1 MSLVPLILMSGLFD
15 DQLLSKAEK
24 TKFAETST
32 YEDVV
37 GFCKALTTKFPKVSR
52 LGYSGTSAKGRQIP
66 MVTISEPMV
75 SSAQEAAK
83 SGKLIIYVQA
93 NIHAGEVE
101 GKEAA
106 QHLMRE
112 WVKDRGLLKKAIFI
126 VQPIYNCDGNEEF
139 APQAKNRPGQ
149 NGPEIV
155 GQRANG
161 QGYDLNRDCTKAE
174 TPEMQGALRN
184 IYSWNPDV
192 VFDLHTTDGTRHG
205 YPMTYG
211 GPGNPNAHPELLSY
225 AFSEFFP
232 AVRQEARKKYKLE
245 LQDYGNGFFEN
256 GKWRF
261 ETFAADARYVTNYA
275 GLRGALPILSEA
287 MVYEPFDIRVR
298 DTERFVKLCVSKIVK
313 DAKKVKAFHTASEAS
328 IVGTKLATRF
338 QMTSRGEE
346 DVLLEKGLSAGSRNK
361 GPIRD
366 IEAIKMPM
374 FDRFTGSAFAEVPFG
389 YVIPDSE
396 PKLIELLKLHGL
408 KLEVIEGLDQEA
420 PKENPLQAFRIS
432 KRTEART
439 AFQGHKLVSLEG
451 EWKTW
456 NRPIQGILVRCDQP
470 LARVAFEL
478 LEPTTLDGTTA
489 WGTIQDSFTEDTWH
503 PVARVIRP
511 VKLKTR
517 PLP

>member
-1 MSLVPLILMSGLFD
+1 MALVPLLLMSGLFD
-15 DQLLSKAEK
+15 DPLKTRAER
-24 TKFAETST
+24 TKYLETST

-37 GFCKALTTKFPKVSR
+37 SYCKALTTKYPKVSQ

-66 MVTISEPMV
+66 LVTIAEPMV
-75 SSAQEAAK
+75 STAQEAAK
-83 SGKLIIYVQA
+83 SGKLVIYVQA

-112 WVKDRGLLKKAIFI
+112 WVRDRGLLKKAILL

-149 NGPEIV
+149 NGPEMV
-155 GQRANG
+155 GLRPNG
-161 QGYDLNRDCTKAE
+161 QGLDLNRDCTKAE
-174 TPEMQGALRN
+174 SPEMQGALRN

-211 GPGNPNAHPELLSY
+211 GPGNPNAHPELLNY
-225 AFSEFFP
+225 AFKEFFP
-232 AVRQEARKKYKLE
+232 AVRLEARKKFKLE
-245 LQDYGNGFFEN
+245 LQDYGNGFFQD

-261 ETFAADARYVTNYA
+261 ETFAADARFVTNYA

-287 MVYEPFDIRVR
+287 MVYEPFDVRVR
-298 DTERFVKLCVSKIVK
+298 DTERFVKLCLGKMLK
-313 DAKKVKAFHTASEAS
+313 DAAKIKAIHAASETS
-328 IVGTKLATRF
+328 IVGSKLATRF

-346 DVLLEKGLSAGSRNK
+346 EVLLEKGLSAGVRNK
-361 GPIRD
+361 GPVRD
-366 IEAIKMPM
+366 IEKVMMPV
-374 FDRFTGSAFAEVPFG
+374 FDRFIGTTFAEVPFA

-408 KLEVIEGLDQEA
+408 KLEVIEGLDQDP
-420 PKENPLQAFRIS
+420 PKTNPLEAFRIS
-432 KRTEART
+432 KRTEARS
-439 AFQGHKLVSLEG
+439 AFQGHKLITLEG
-451 EWKTW
+451 EWRPW
-456 NRPIQGILVRCDQP
+456 NRPIQGILVRCEQP
-470 LARVAFEL
+470 LGRVAFEL
-478 LEPTTLDGTTA
+478 LEPSSMDGATA
-489 WGTIQDSFTEDTWH
+489 WGTIQDGFIEDTWH
-503 PVARVIRP
+503 PVSRVIRP

-517 PLP
+517 PL

>member
-1 MSLVPLILMSGLFD
+1 MSALSEEP
-15 DQLLSKAEK
+15 LLSRAERSK
-24 TKFAETST
+24 YLETST
-32 YEDVV
+32 YADVV
-37 GFCKALTTKFPKVSR
+37 SFCETLVARNAKVSK
-52 LGYSGTSAKGRQIP
+52 LGYSGTSAKGRKIP
-66 MVTISEPMV
+66 MVTIASPMV
-75 SSAQEAAK
+75 ATAAEAAK
-83 SGKLIIYVQA
+83 SGKLIVYVQA

-112 WVKDRGLLKKAIFI
+112 WVRDRNLLKKAILI

-139 APQAKNRPGQ
+139 GAQAKNRPGQ
-149 NGPEIV
+149 NGPEMV
-155 GQRANG
+155 GLRPNG
-161 QGYDLNRDCTKAE
+161 MGLDLNRDCTKAE
-174 TPEMQGALRN
+174 SPEMQGALRN

-205 YPMTYG
+205 YPLTYG
-211 GPGNPNAHPELLSY
+211 GPGNPNAHPDLLNY
-225 AFSEFFP
+225 AFGEFFP
-232 AVRQEARKKYKLE
+232 AVRKEARKKFKLE
-245 LQDYGNGFFEN
+245 IQDYGNGLLEN

-298 DTERFVKLCVSKIVK
+298 DTERFVRLCLAKAVK
-313 DAKKVKAFHTASEAS
+313 DAKRLKAIHALSDGS
-328 IVGTKLATRF
+328 VVGSKLATKF
-338 QMTSRGEE
+338 TMTSRGEE
-346 DVLLEKGLSAGSRNK
+346 DVLLEKGLATGVRNK
-361 GPIRD
+361 GPVRD
-366 IEAIKMPM
+366 IEAVKMPL
-374 FDRFTGSAFAEVPFG
+374 FDRFIGSTFADVPWG
-389 YVIPDSE
+389 YLIPDSE

-408 KLEVIEGLDQEA
+408 KLEVVEGLDQEP
-420 PKENPLQAFRIS
+420 PKANPLEGFRIS

-439 AFQGHKLVSLEG
+439 AFQGHKLVTLEG
-451 EWKTW
+451 EWRPW

-470 LARVAFEL
+470 LGRVAFEL
-478 LEPTTLDGTTA
+478 LEPSAMDGATA

-517 PLP
+517 PL